1 MKVVLARNSVLVLFP
16 RKLVQFNI
24 YTFTQSAIIALPVH
38 TLDFTLLECAKT
50 LSCSLMMVG
59 ECNKVYSV
67 NYESTMRK
75 SGEVLSDSAE
85 ISSRMGKCVQVRD
98 RLVLVGGSDGTVDV
112 LLNGEMLLMVLV
124 EGMQN

>member
-1 MKVVLARNSVLVLFP
+1 MLARNSVLVLFP

-24 YTFTQSAIIALPVH
+24 YTFMQSSIIALPVQ

-50 LSCSLMMVG
+50 LSCSFMMVG

-67 NYESTMRK
+67 NYESTIRK
-75 SGEVLSDSAE
+75 SCYVLSDSAG

-124 EGMQN
+124 EGTEN

>member
-1 MKVVLARNSVLVLFP
+1 MLVLFP

-38 TLDFTLLECAKT
+38 TLDFTLLEWAKT

>member
-1 MKVVLARNSVLVLFP
+1 
-16 RKLVQFNI
+16 
-24 YTFTQSAIIALPVH
+24 
-38 TLDFTLLECAKT
+38 
-50 LSCSLMMVG
+50 MVG

-67 NYESTMRK
+67 NYETILRK
-75 SGEVLSDSAE
+75 SGEALGDSAE

-124 EGMQN
+124 EGMGNNDEWMIVCLYFCVMFVFE